1 MRRII
6 LLVFALGGCLLP
18 LAWTQAPTAGPAPEL
33 QKWTSGSGTGRWQG
47 PAKDAPTE
55 PEYKVDLK
63 MRGRWILGGHFWRS
77 VVLGKARA
85 WSRPRWRLL
94 LRSGP
99 EINAV
104 SGFDSDGGTWVLTA
118 TFTPGTSIET
128 GTQTAPDGKTST
140 FEYVDC
146 KRRWNVHLGKTRG
159 GADGVRWTG
168 FTVKG
173 TKTKPPSGNSRTLE
187 AAYKQSKEPCYEN
200 TRRLIVVACFA
211 GVVFAQQPNQPPK
224 PGPELQ
230 KLQLWVGEWTYEAK
244 AQPPSSAP
252 AKNSLAE

>member
-33 QKWTSGSGTGRWQG
+33 QKWDLWVGDWTLAGT
-47 PAKDAPTE
+47 AKDAPTE

-63 MRGRWILGGHFWRS
+63 MRGRWILGGHFLEVRGTWK
-77 VVLGKARA
+77 GKGVESTSLEIASYDPVRK
-85 WSRPRWRLL
+85 
-94 LRSGP
+94 
-99 EINAV
+99 INAV

-140 FEYVDC
+140 FRNTWIVSADGMSIS
-146 KRRWNVHLGKTRG
+146 GKQEVEQ
-159 GADGVRWTG
+159 DGVRWTG

-173 TKTKPPSGNSRTLE
+173 TKTKPPSGNR
-187 AAYKQSKEPCYEN
+187 
-200 TRRLIVVACFA
+200 
-211 GVVFAQQPNQPPK
+211 
-224 PGPELQ
+224 
-230 KLQLWVGEWTYEAK
+230 
-244 AQPPSSAP
+244 
-252 AKNSLAE
+252 